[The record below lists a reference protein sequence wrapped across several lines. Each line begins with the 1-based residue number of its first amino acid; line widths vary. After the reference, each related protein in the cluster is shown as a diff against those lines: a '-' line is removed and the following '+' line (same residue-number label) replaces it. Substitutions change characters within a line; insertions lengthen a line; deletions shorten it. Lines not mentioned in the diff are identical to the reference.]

1 MAFAAIAFV
10 SLMLVGIPI
19 AFVVGLVSLWLMFD
33 AGGAQFM
40 LLVPQR
46 VFAGLNVFTI
56 MAIPF
61 FFLAAELMTASKAI
75 EDIVK
80 FADALVGRL
89 RGGLAHVNIM
99 ASALFSTMS
108 GSALAD
114 IATLG
119 SIEIKAMEAMGY
131 DKRFATA
138 LTVASSIV
146 GAIIP
151 PSIILM
157 LYASIAQVSVAAI
170 FLASIVPGVLLILLL
185 MALVVFLARKYDFPR
200 RETRYTPKEFM
211 AISANAALPLAMPV
225 IILGGILSG
234 IFTATEAAAVAV
246 AYILV
251 IGLFIKRT
259 LTWSDIPGC
268 LLRAGVMTSVIFMV
282 LATAN
287 VFGWLIGLERI
298 PENIANALIGV
309 ASDPVALLL
318 LIVGVLVL
326 VGMFMDSG
334 AALVVMAPI
343 LAPVAVSGGVHPIHF
358 GIVMALT
365 LVIGLTTPPVGPC
378 LFAAAS
384 VSKLKIEV
392 ISLAMLPFYAMQ
404 VVFLLLLIFVPEL
417 SLWLPRMAGFIN

>member
-1 MAFAAIAFV
+1 MALAAVAFI
-10 SLMLVGIPI
+10 SLLLIGIPI
-19 AFVVGLVSLWLMFD
+19 AFVVGLISVWLMYD

-46 VFAGLNVFTI
+46 IFAGLNVFTI

-75 EDIVK
+75 EDIVR

-89 RGGLAHVNIM
+89 RGGLAHVNII

-119 SIEIKAMEAMGY
+119 SIEIKAMETMGY
-131 DKRFATA
+131 DRRFATA
-138 LTVASSIV
+138 LTVASSII

-157 LYASIAQVSVAAI
+157 LYASVAQVSVAAI
-170 FLASIVPGVLLILLL
+170 FLASIVPGLLLILLL

-200 RETRYTPKEFM
+200 REKRYTAKEFI
-211 AISANAALPLAMPV
+211 AISISAALPLAMPV

-246 AYILV
+246 AYVLV
-251 IGLFIKRT
+251 IGLFITRT
-259 LTWSDIPGC
+259 LKFSDIPGC

-287 VFGWLIGLERI
+287 VFGWFIGLERI
-298 PENIANALIGV
+298 PETIARSLIGV
-309 ASDPVALLL
+309 ASDPVMLLL
-318 LIVGVLVL
+318 MIVGVLL
-326 VGMFMDSG
+326 IVGMFMDSG
-334 AALVVMAPI
+334 AALIVMAPI
-343 LAPVAVSGGVHPIHF
+343 LAPVAVSGGVHPVHF

-365 LVIGLTTPPVGPC
+365 LVVGLTTPPVGPC

-384 VSKLKIEV
+384 VSKLKIET
-392 ISLAMLPFYAMQ
+392 ISLAMLPFYAVQ
-404 VVFLLLLIFVPEL
+404 VVFLLILILVPEV
-417 SLWLPRMAGFIN
+417 SLALPRFAGLIN

>member
-1 MAFAAIAFV
+1 MALAAVAFI
-10 SLMLVGIPI
+10 SLLLIGIPI
-19 AFVVGLVSLWLMFD
+19 AFVVGLISVWLMYD

-46 VFAGLNVFTI
+46 IFAGLNVFTI

-75 EDIVK
+75 EDIVR

-89 RGGLAHVNIM
+89 RGGLAHVNII

-119 SIEIKAMEAMGY
+119 SIEIKAMETMGY
-131 DKRFATA
+131 DRRFATA
-138 LTVASSIV
+138 LTVASSII

-157 LYASIAQVSVAAI
+157 LYASVAQVSVAAI
-170 FLASIVPGVLLILLL
+170 FLASIVPGLLLILLL

-200 RETRYTPKEFM
+200 REKRYTAKEFI
-211 AISANAALPLAMPV
+211 AISISAALPLAMPV

-246 AYILV
+246 AYVLV
-251 IGLFIKRT
+251 IGLFITQT
-259 LTWSDIPGC
+259 LKFSDIPGC

-287 VFGWLIGLERI
+287 VFGWFIGLERI
-298 PENIANALIGV
+298 PETIARSLIGV
-309 ASDPVALLL
+309 ASDPVMLLL
-318 LIVGVLVL
+318 MIVGVLL
-326 VGMFMDSG
+326 IVGMFMDSG
-334 AALVVMAPI
+334 AALIVMAPI
-343 LAPVAVSGGVHPIHF
+343 LAPVAVSGGVHPVHF

-365 LVIGLTTPPVGPC
+365 LVVGLTTPPVGPC

-384 VSKLKIEV
+384 VSKLKIET
-392 ISLAMLPFYAMQ
+392 ISLAMLPFYAVQ
-404 VVFLLLLIFVPEL
+404 VVFLLILILVPEV
-417 SLWLPRMAGFIN
+417 SLALPRFAGLIN

>member
-1 MAFAAIAFV
+1 MALVAIVFAV
-10 SLMLVGIPI
+10 LMLIGIPI
-19 AFVVGLVSLWLMFD
+19 AFVVGIISVWLLFD
-33 AGGAQFM
+33 AGGSQFL

-61 FFLAAELMTASKAI
+61 FFLAAELMTASRAI

-80 FADALVGRL
+80 LADALVGWL
-89 RGGLAHVNIM
+89 RGGLAHVNVIG
-99 ASALFSTMS
+99 SALFSTMS

-119 SIEIKAMEAMGY
+119 SIEITAMEKMGY

-138 LTVASSIV
+138 LTVASSII

-157 LYASIAQVSVAAI
+157 LYASVAQVSVAAI
-170 FLASIVPGVLLILLL
+170 FLAAIVPGLLL
-185 MALVVFLARKYDFPR
+185 TALLMLVVVFLARKYDFPR
-200 RETRYTPKEFM
+200 RETRISPREFVS
-211 AISANAALPLAMPV
+211 ITVNAALPLLMPV
-225 IILGGILSG
+225 IILGGIMSG

-246 AYILV
+246 AYVLI

-259 LTWSDIPGC
+259 LKFSDLPGC
-268 LLRAGVMTSVIFMV
+268 LLRAGIMTSTVFMV

-287 VFGWLIGLERI
+287 VFGWFIGLERI
-298 PENIANALIGV
+298 PENIAKFLIGL
-309 ASDPVALLL
+309 ASDPVILLL
-318 LIVGVLVL
+318 LIIGVLLV
-326 VGMFMDSG
+326 VGMIMDSG
-334 AALVVMAPI
+334 AALIVMAPI
-343 LAPVAVSGGVHPIHF
+343 LAPVAVSGGIDPVHF

-365 LVIGLTTPPVGPC
+365 LVVGLTTPPVGPC

-384 VSKLKIEV
+384 VSRLKIETICV
-392 ISLAMLPFYAMQ
+392 AMLPFYAVQ
-404 VVFLLLLIFVPEL
+404 VVFLLILALVPEV
-417 SLWLPRMAGFIN
+417 SLALPRWAGLIN

>member
-1 MAFAAIAFV
+1 MGFAAIAFAC
-10 SLMLVGIPI
+10 LLLIGIPI
-19 AFVVGLVSLWLMFD
+19 AFVVGLVSVWLMFD
-33 AGGAQFM
+33 VGGAQFM

-80 FADALVGRL
+80 FADALVGRM
-89 RGGLAHVNIM
+89 RGGLAHVNII
-99 ASALFSTMS
+99 ASAMFSTMS

-170 FLASIVPGVLLILLL
+170 FLASIIPGVLLITLL
-185 MALVVFLARKYDFPR
+185 MALVVFLSRKYDFPR
-200 RETRYTPKEFM
+200 RERRYTSKEFLT
-211 AISANAALPLAMPV
+211 ISIDAALPMAMPV

-251 IGLFIKRT
+251 IGLFIKRS
-259 LTWSDIPGC
+259 LKLSDVPGC

-287 VFGWLIGLERI
+287 IFGWFIGLERI
-298 PENIANALIGV
+298 PENIARSLIGA
-309 ASDPVALLL
+309 ASDPIMLLL
-318 LIVGVLVL
+318 LIVGVLL
-326 VGMFMDSG
+326 IVGMFMDSG
-334 AALVVMAPI
+334 AALIVMAPI
-343 LAPVAVSGGVHPIHF
+343 LAPVAVSGGIHPIHF

-365 LVIGLTTPPVGPC
+365 LVVGLTTPPVGPC

-384 VSKLKIEV
+384 VSKLKIET
-392 ISLAMLPFYAMQ
+392 ISLAMLPFYGVQ
-404 VVFLLLLIFVPEL
+404 VTFLLLLILVPEV
-417 SLWLPRMAGFIN
+417 SLALPRLAGFIN

>member
-10 SLMLVGIPI
+10 FLMLVGIPI
-19 AFVVGLVSLWLMFD
+19 AFVVGLVSMWLMFD
-33 AGGAQFM
+33 AGGAQFL

-61 FFLAAELMTASKAI
+61 FFLAAELMTVSKAI

-80 FADALVGRL
+80 FADAIVGRL
-89 RGGLAHVNIM
+89 RGGLAHVNVV
-99 ASALFSTMS
+99 ASAFFSTMS

-119 SIEIKAMEAMGY
+119 SIEIRAMETMGY

-138 LTVASSIV
+138 LTVASSII

-157 LYASIAQVSVAAI
+157 LYAGVAQVSVAAI
-170 FLASIVPGVLLILLL
+170 FLASIVPGLTLIVLL
-185 MALVVFLARKYDFPR
+185 MAVVVFMARKYNFPR
-200 RETRYTPKEFM
+200 REIGYSPREFLV
-211 AISANAALPLAMPV
+211 ISINAALPLAMPI

-246 AYILV
+246 AYMLIVGLV
-251 IGLFIKRT
+251 IKRT
-259 LTWSDIPGC
+259 LKISDIPGC

-287 VFGWLIGLERI
+287 VFGWFIGIERI
-298 PENIANALIGV
+298 PESIASSLIGV
-309 ASDPVALLL
+309 ASDPVMLLL
-318 LIVGVLVL
+318 LIVGVLLL

-334 AALVVMAPI
+334 AALIVMAPI

-358 GIVMALT
+358 GIVMSLA

-384 VSKLKIEV
+384 VSKLKIET
-392 ISLAMLPFYAMQ
+392 ISRAMLPFYAVQ
-404 VVFLLLLIFVPEL
+404 LVFLLILILVPEV
-417 SLWLPRMAGFIN
+417 SLALPRLAGFIN

>member
-1 MAFAAIAFV
+1 MALAAIAFV
-10 SLMLVGIPI
+10 SFLLIGIPI
-19 AFVVGLVSLWLMFD
+19 AFVVGLVSMWLMFD
-33 AGGAQFM
+33 AGGTQFL

-61 FFLAAELMTASKAI
+61 FFLAAELMTASRAI

-80 FADALVGRL
+80 FADAVVGRL
-89 RGGLAHVNIM
+89 RGGLAHVNIV

-157 LYASIAQVSVAAI
+157 LYASVAQVSVAAI
-170 FLASIVPGVLLILLL
+170 FLASIVPGLLLIALL
-185 MALVVFLARKYDFPR
+185 MALVVLLARKYDFPR
-200 RETRYTPKEFM
+200 RETRYTPREFM
-211 AISANAALPLAMPV
+211 KISIDAALPLAMPV

-246 AYILV
+246 AYILI
-251 IGLFIKRT
+251 IGLFVKRT
-259 LTWSDIPGC
+259 LRFADIPGC

-287 VFGWLIGLERI
+287 VFGWFIGLERI
-298 PENIANALIGV
+298 PENIANSLIGI
-309 ASDPVALLL
+309 ASDPVMLLL
-318 LIVGVLVL
+318 LIVGVLLL

-334 AALVVMAPI
+334 AALIVMAPI

-365 LVIGLTTPPVGPC
+365 LVVGLTTPPVGPC

-384 VSKLKIEV
+384 VSKLKIET
-392 ISLAMLPFYAMQ
+392 ISLAMLPFYGLQ
-404 VVFLLLLIFVPEL
+404 VVFLLLLIFIPEL
-417 SLWLPRMAGFIN
+417 SLALPRAAGFIN

>member
-10 SLMLVGIPI
+10 SLMLIGIPI

-170 FLASIVPGVLLILLL
+170 FLASIVPGVVLILLL

-200 RETRYTPKEFM
+200 RENRYTPREFM
-211 AISANAALPLAMPV
+211 TISANAALPLAMPV

-287 VFGWLIGLERI
+287 VFGWFIGLERI

-309 ASDPVALLL
+309 ASNPISLLL

>member
-1 MAFAAIAFV
+1 MAFAAVAFV
-10 SLMLVGIPI
+10 SFLLIGIPI
-19 AFVVGLVSLWLMFD
+19 AFVVGLVSMWLMFD
-33 AGGAQFM
+33 AGGTQFM

-61 FFLAAELMTASKAI
+61 FFLAAELMTASRAI

-80 FADALVGRL
+80 FADAVVGRM

-119 SIEIKAMEAMGY
+119 SIEIKAMETMGY

-157 LYASIAQVSVAAI
+157 LYASVAQVSVAAI
-170 FLASIVPGVLLILLL
+170 FLASIVPGFLLIALL

-200 RETRYTPKEFM
+200 RETRYTPRQFM
-211 AISANAALPLAMPV
+211 QISIDAALPLAMPV

-246 AYILV
+246 AYILI
-251 IGLFIKRT
+251 IGLFVKRT
-259 LTWSDIPGC
+259 LKLSDIPGC

-287 VFGWLIGLERI
+287 VFGWFIGLERI
-298 PENIANALIGV
+298 PENIANSLIGV
-309 ASDPVALLL
+309 ASDPVMLLL
-318 LIVGVLVL
+318 LIVGVLLL

-334 AALVVMAPI
+334 AALIVMAPI
-343 LAPVAVSGGVHPIHF
+343 LAPVAVSGGIHPVHF

-365 LVIGLTTPPVGPC
+365 LVVGLTTPPVGPC

-384 VSKLKIEV
+384 VSKLKIET
-392 ISLAMLPFYAMQ
+392 ISLAMLPFYGLQ
-404 VVFLLLLIFVPEL
+404 VVFLLLLIFIPEL
-417 SLWLPRMAGFIN
+417 SLALPRAVGFIN

>member
-10 SLMLVGIPI
+10 SLLLIGIPI
-19 AFVVGLVSLWLMFD
+19 AFVVGLVSMWLMFD
-33 AGGAQFM
+33 AGGVQFM

-61 FFLAAELMTASKAI
+61 FFLAAELMTASRAI

-80 FADALVGRL
+80 FADAIVGRL

-157 LYASIAQVSVAAI
+157 LYASVAQVSVAAI

-185 MALVVFLARKYDFPR
+185 MALVVFLAHKYDFPR
-200 RETRYTPKEFM
+200 RETRCTPKEFM
-211 AISANAALPLAMPV
+211 KISFDAALPLAMPV

-259 LTWSDIPGC
+259 LKLSDIPGC
-268 LLRAGVMTSVIFMV
+268 MLRAGVMTSVIFMV

-287 VFGWLIGLERI
+287 VFGWFIGLERI
-298 PENIANALIGV
+298 PENIANSLIGV
-309 ASDPVALLL
+309 ASDPVMLLL
-318 LIVGVLVL
+318 LIVGVLL
-326 VGMFMDSG
+326 IVGMFMDSG
-334 AALVVMAPI
+334 AALIVMAPI

-365 LVIGLTTPPVGPC
+365 LVVGLTTPPVGPC

-384 VSKLKIEV
+384 VSKLKIET
-392 ISLAMLPFYAMQ
+392 ISMAMLPFYALQ
-404 VVFLLLLIFVPEL
+404 VVFLLILILVPEV
-417 SLWLPRMAGFIN
+417 SLALPRAAGFIN

>member
-1 MAFAAIAFV
+1 MALAAVAFI
-10 SLMLVGIPI
+10 SLLLIGIPI
-19 AFVVGLVSLWLMFD
+19 AFVVGLISVWLMYD

-46 VFAGLNVFTI
+46 IFAGLNVFTI

-75 EDIVK
+75 EDIVR

-89 RGGLAHVNIM
+89 RGGLAHVNII

-119 SIEIKAMEAMGY
+119 SIEIKAMETMGY
-131 DKRFATA
+131 DRRFATA
-138 LTVASSIV
+138 LTVASSII

-157 LYASIAQVSVAAI
+157 LYASVAQVSVAAI
-170 FLASIVPGVLLILLL
+170 FLASIVPGLLLILLL

-200 RETRYTPKEFM
+200 REKRYTAKEFI
-211 AISANAALPLAMPV
+211 AISISAALPLAMPV

-246 AYILV
+246 AYVLV
-251 IGLFIKRT
+251 IGLFITQT
-259 LTWSDIPGC
+259 LKFSDIPGC

-287 VFGWLIGLERI
+287 VFGWFIGLERI
-298 PENIANALIGV
+298 PETIARSLIGV
-309 ASDPVALLL
+309 ASDPVMLLL
-318 LIVGVLVL
+318 MIVGVLL
-326 VGMFMDSG
+326 IVGMFMDSG
-334 AALVVMAPI
+334 AALIVMAPI
-343 LAPVAVSGGVHPIHF
+343 LAPVAVSGGVHPVHF

-365 LVIGLTTPPVGPC
+365 LVVGLTTPPVGPC

-384 VSKLKIEV
+384 VSKLEIET
-392 ISLAMLPFYAMQ
+392 ISLAMLPFYAVQ
-404 VVFLLLLIFVPEL
+404 VVFLLILILVPEV
-417 SLWLPRMAGFIN
+417 SLALPRFAGLIN

>member
-1 MAFAAIAFV
+1 MAFASIAFV
-10 SLMLVGIPI
+10 SLMLLGIPI
-19 AFVVGLVSLWLMFD
+19 AFVVGLVSMWLMFD
-33 AGGAQFM
+33 VGGAQFM

-89 RGGLAHVNIM
+89 RGGLAHVNVM

-119 SIEIKAMEAMGY
+119 SIEIKAMETMGY
-131 DKRFATA
+131 DRRFATA
-138 LTVASSIV
+138 LTVASSII

-170 FLASIVPGVLLILLL
+170 FLASIVPGLLLIGLL
-185 MALVVFLARKYDFPR
+185 MGLVVVMARKHNFPR
-200 RETRYTPKEFM
+200 RETPYSPKEFWQ
-211 AISANAALPLAMPV
+211 ISVDAALPLAMPV

-234 IFTATEAAAVAV
+234 MFTATEAAAVAV
-246 AYILV
+246 GYILIV
-251 IGLFIKRT
+251 GLFIKKT
-259 LTWSDIPGC
+259 LKLSDIPGC
-268 LLRAGVMTSVIFMV
+268 MLRAGIMTSVIFMV

-287 VFGWLIGLERI
+287 VFGWFIGLERI
-298 PENIANALIGV
+298 PENIANSLIGV
-309 ASDPVALLL
+309 ASDPVTLLL
-318 LIVGVLVL
+318 LIVGVLL
-326 VGMFMDSG
+326 IVGMFMDSG
-334 AALVVMAPI
+334 AALIVMAPI

-365 LVIGLTTPPVGPC
+365 LVVGLTTPPVGPC

-384 VSKLKIEV
+384 VSKLKIET
-392 ISLAMLPFYAMQ
+392 ISRAMLPFYGLQ
-404 VVFLLLLIFVPEL
+404 VIFLLILVLVPEV
-417 SLWLPRMAGFIN
+417 SLALPRAAGFIN